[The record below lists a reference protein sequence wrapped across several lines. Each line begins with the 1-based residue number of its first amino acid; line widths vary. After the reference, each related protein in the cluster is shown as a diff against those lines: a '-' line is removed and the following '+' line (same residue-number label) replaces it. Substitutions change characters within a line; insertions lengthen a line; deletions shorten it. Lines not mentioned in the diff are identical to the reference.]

1 MEKLGK
7 YFFPTL
13 CFHQT
18 NHIKSRLQ
26 VMPRSRCTPLLVLNA
41 QCSFIAPSFLGS
53 FRITELIVVDSTSG
67 SPAFIEA
74 SCLRSTRITTNTQ
87 AVPVISSKHGIS
99 KLHSQGDVYNNNCC
113 NAIRSSLACSPYL
126 SNTAPLQAISQL
138 FINGEEHFERK
149 ERQIRHQPR
158 QWKAQESPKRRDWQ
172 RDSKFRSLST
182 CTSLRR
188 SDKTGKNHLEGAEFV
203 D

>member
-1 MEKLGK
+1 M
-7 YFFPTL
+7 FFSSIVFPSNKS
-13 CFHQT
+13 HQ
-18 NHIKSRLQ
+18 IKVASNVQ
-26 VMPRSRCTPLLVLNA
+26 VALHAVTCTKHTMQLH
-41 QCSFIAPSFLGS
+41 CSFL
-53 FRITELIVVDSTSG
+53 SG
-67 SPAFIEA
+67 KLQNHRAHCSRFYEGLFGIHRSEA

-188 SDKTGKNHLEGAEFV
+188 SGKTGKNHLEGAEFV

>member
-1 MEKLGK
+1 M
-7 YFFPTL
+7 
-13 CFHQT
+13 
-18 NHIKSRLQ
+18 S
-26 VMPRSRCTPLLVLNA
+26 RSRCTPLLVLNA

-67 SPAFIEA
+67 SSAFIEA

-138 FINGEEHFERK
+138 FINGEN
-149 ERQIRHQPR
+149 I
-158 QWKAQESPKRRDWQ
+158 SN
-172 RDSKFRSLST
+172 
-182 CTSLRR
+182 
-188 SDKTGKNHLEGAEFV
+188 GKNDKFV
-203 D
+203 INRDNGQHRNRQNGEIGNAIPNFVRFRPAHH